1 MNSSTWLRIG
11 WRNLG
16 RHPKRTVITAL
27 GLAVGY
33 FAVVFIVGW
42 AEGITAEMVENATG
56 LVSGQIEIHASE
68 YRPERSLY
76 ATIGGR
82 AGTDVGQLLQ
92 AVSADP
98 SVVAVAPRVYAG
110 GLISSGD
117 ATSAGML
124 MGIDPELEPALS
136 RFLDELTDGR
146 LPIPGRNDLLIGEE
160 MARQLAV
167 AVGDEVVVVAP
178 GADGSM
184 GNDLFQIAGTF
195 RTGLA
200 EIDSSFGVLPF
211 ADLQAL
217 IVLDPG
223 RIHEVAVS
231 TADPWIAEATAE
243 RLAGRLNPMGLD
255 IEVASWTDLRPEMVE
270 YVSLVDSF
278 YFIIIGVVFVI
289 AMFGVANTMLMA
301 TFERRREFAVMLALG
316 TTPLKIVLAVL
327 LEAGA
332 MGLLSLAIGAGV
344 TIPIMVWWHNAPP
357 DMSWLYGEL
366 TAFGTLMRPT
376 LRVEYNV
383 SVWVQAGLAL
393 LVTSLLAAIYPAAQA
408 ARVPPAD
415 TLSGV

>member
-1 MNSSTWLRIG
+1 MSSHTWLRIG

-42 AEGITAEMVENATG
+42 AEGIAAEMVENATG
-56 LVSGQIEIHASE
+56 LVSGQIEIHANE

-76 ATIGGR
+76 ETIGGR
-82 AGTDVGQLLQ
+82 EGTDIGALLQ
-92 AVSADP
+92 AVSAEP
-98 SVVAVAPRVYAG
+98 TVVAVAPRVYAG

-124 MGIDPELEPALS
+124 MGIDPVLELALS
-136 RFLDELTDGR
+136 RFLDELRIGR
-146 LPIPGRNDLLIGEE
+146 LPIPGRNELLIGEE
-160 MARQLAV
+160 MARQLV
-167 AVGDEVVVVAP
+167 VEVGDEVVVVAP

-184 GNDLFQIAGTF
+184 GNDLFQIVGTF

-200 EIDSSFGVLPF
+200 EIDTSFGVLPV

-223 RIHEVAVS
+223 RVHEVVVS
-231 TADPWIAEATAE
+231 TANPWIAEATAV
-243 RLAGRLNPMGLD
+243 RLAGLLTPMGLD
-255 IEVASWTDLRPEMVE
+255 IEVAPWTELRPEMVE
-270 YVSLVDSF
+270 YVSLIDSF
-278 YFIIIGVVFVI
+278 YFIIIGVVFVV

-316 TTPLKIVLAVL
+316 ATPLKVVLAVL
-327 LEAGA
+327 HEAA
-332 MGLLSLAIGAGV
+332 VMGLLSLVIGSGI

-376 LRVEYNV
+376 LRVEYNFA
-383 SVWVQAGLAL
+383 VWIQAGLAL
-393 LVTSLLAAIYPAAQA
+393 LLTALLAALYPAVRA

>member
-1 MNSSTWLRIG
+1 MSSQTWLRIG

-82 AGTDVGQLLQ
+82 DGTNVDQLLQ
-92 AVSADP
+92 TVSADP
-98 SVVAVAPRVYAG
+98 AVVAVSPRVYAG

-117 ATSAGML
+117 STSAGML
-124 MGIDPELEPALS
+124 MGIDPELEPSLS
-136 RFLDELTDGR
+136 RFLDELSSGR
-146 LPIPGRNDLLIGEE
+146 LPVPGRNELLIGEE
-160 MARQLAV
+160 MARQLV
-167 AVGDEVVVVAP
+167 VEVGDEVVVVAP

-184 GNDLFQIAGTF
+184 GNDLFQITGTF
-195 RTGLA
+195 RTGLS
-200 EIDSSFGVLPF
+200 EIDMSFAVLPF
-211 ADLQAL
+211 RDLQAL

-223 RIHEVAVS
+223 RVHEVAVS
-231 TADPWIAEATAE
+231 TADPWIAQATAE
-243 RLAGRLNPMGLD
+243 RLAGLLIPMGLEV
-255 IEVASWTDLRPEMVE
+255 EVASWTDLRPEMVE

-278 YFIIIGVVFVI
+278 NFIIIGVVFVI

-316 TTPLKIVLAVL
+316 TTPLKIVLIVL
-327 LEAGA
+327 HEAAA
-332 MGLLSLAIGAGV
+332 MGLLSLALGAGI
-344 TIPIMVWWHNAPP
+344 TLPLMVWWHNAPP
-357 DMSWLYGEL
+357 DVSWLYGEL

-383 SVWVQAGLAL
+383 SVWIQAGLAL
-393 LVTSLLAAIYPAAQA
+393 LVTALLAAIYPAARA
-408 ARVPPAD
+408 ARIPPAD

>member
-1 MNSSTWLRIG
+1 MSSSTWLRIG

-42 AEGITAEMVENATG
+42 ADGITAEMVENATG

-76 ATIGGR
+76 ETIGDR
-82 AGTDVGQLLQ
+82 DGTDVGQLLQ
-92 AVSADP
+92 SVSADP

-124 MGIDPELEPALS
+124 MGIDPELELALS
-136 RFLDELTDGR
+136 RFLDELTGGR
-146 LPIPGRNDLLIGEE
+146 LPIQGRNELLIGEE
-160 MARQLAV
+160 MARQLV
-167 AVGDEVVVVAP
+167 VDVGDEVVVVAP

-200 EIDSSFGVLPF
+200 EIDTSFVVLPF
-211 ADLQAL
+211 VDLQAL

-243 RLAGRLNPMGLD
+243 RLAGLLNPMGLD
-255 IEVASWTDLRPEMVE
+255 IEVASWTDLRPG
-270 YVSLVDSF
+270 DG
-278 YFIIIGVVFVI
+278 GV
-289 AMFGVANTMLMA
+289 
-301 TFERRREFAVMLALG
+301 RCPR
-316 TTPLKIVLAVL
+316 
-327 LEAGA
+327 
-332 MGLLSLAIGAGV
+332 
-344 TIPIMVWWHNAPP
+344 
-357 DMSWLYGEL
+357 
-366 TAFGTLMRPT
+366 
-376 LRVEYNV
+376 
-383 SVWVQAGLAL
+383 
-393 LVTSLLAAIYPAAQA
+393 
-408 ARVPPAD
+408 
-415 TLSGV
+415 

>member
-1 MNSSTWLRIG
+1 MSSRTWLRIG

-76 ATIGGR
+76 ETIGGR
-82 AGTDVGQLLQ
+82 DGTDVGQLLQ

-98 SVVAVAPRVYAG
+98 AVVAVAPRVYAG

-124 MGIDPELEPALS
+124 MGIDPELEPSLS
-136 RFLDELTDGR
+136 RFLDELSSGR
-146 LPIPGRNDLLIGEE
+146 LPVPGRNELLIGEE
-160 MARQLAV
+160 MARQLV
-167 AVGDEVVVVAP
+167 VEVGDEVVVVAP

-195 RTGLA
+195 RTGLT
-200 EIDSSFGVLPF
+200 EIDTSFGVLPF

-217 IVLDPG
+217 IVLDP
-223 RIHEVAVS
+223 RRLHEVAVS

-243 RLAGRLNPMGLD
+243 RLAGLLVPMGLEV
-255 IEVASWTDLRPEMVE
+255 EVASWTDLRPEMVE

-316 TTPLKIVLAVL
+316 TTPRTIVLAVL
-327 LEAGA
+327 HEAAA
-332 MGLLSLAIGAGV
+332 MGLLSLALGAGI
-344 TIPIMVWWHNAPP
+344 TWPIMVWWHNAPP
-357 DMSWLYGEL
+357 DLSWLYGEL

-383 SVWVQAGLAL
+383 AVWIQAGLAL
-393 LVTSLLAAIYPAAQA
+393 LATALLAAIYPAARA
-408 ARVPPAD
+408 ARIPPAD

>member
-1 MNSSTWLRIG
+1 MSSNTWLRIG

-56 LVSGQIEIHASE
+56 LVSGQIEIHARE

-76 ATIGGR
+76 ETIGGR
-82 AGTDVGQLLQ
+82 DGTDLSRLLQ
-92 AVSADP
+92 DVSADP
-98 SVVAVAPRVYAG
+98 AVVAVAPRVYAG

-124 MGIDPELEPALS
+124 MGIDPELEPRLS
-136 RFLDELTDGR
+136 RFLDELNDGR
-146 LPIPGRNDLLIGEE
+146 LPLPGQNELLVGEE
-160 MARQLAV
+160 MARQLEV
-167 AVGDEVVVVAP
+167 GVGDEVVVVAP

-184 GNDLFQIAGTF
+184 GNDLFQIAGIF

-200 EIDSSFGVLPF
+200 EIDTSFAVLPF
-211 ADLQAL
+211 VDLQTL
-217 IVLDPG
+217 IVLDAG
-223 RIHEVAVS
+223 RFHEVAVS

-243 RLAGRLNPMGLD
+243 RLAGALVPRGLD

-278 YFIIIGVVFVI
+278 YIIIIGVVFVI

-327 LEAGA
+327 VEAVA
-332 MGLLSLAIGAGV
+332 MGLLSLGIGAGI
-344 TIPIMVWWHNAPP
+344 TMPLMVWWHNAPP
-357 DMSWLYGEL
+357 DLSWLYGEL
-366 TAFGTLMRPT
+366 TAFGALMRPT

-383 SVWVQAGLAL
+383 SVWIQAGLAL
-393 LVTSLLAAIYPAAQA
+393 LVTALLAAIYPAARA

-415 TLSGV
+415 TLSGA

>member
-1 MNSSTWLRIG
+1 MSSHTWLRIG

-16 RHPKRTVITAL
+16 RHPKRTVITAI

-42 AEGITAEMVENATG
+42 AEGIAAEMVENATG
-56 LVSGQIEIHASE
+56 LVSGQIEIHANE

-76 ATIGGR
+76 ETIGGR
-82 AGTDVGQLLQ
+82 EGTDIGALLQ

-98 SVVAVAPRVYAG
+98 TVVAVAPRVYAG

-124 MGIDPELEPALS
+124 MGIDPVLELALS
-136 RFLDELTDGR
+136 RFLDELQVGR
-146 LPIPGRNDLLIGEE
+146 LPIPGRNELLIGEE
-160 MARQLAV
+160 MARQLV
-167 AVGDEVVVVAP
+167 VEVGDEVVVVAP

-184 GNDLFQIAGTF
+184 GNDLFQIVGTF

-200 EIDSSFGVLPF
+200 EIDTSFGVLPV

-223 RIHEVAVS
+223 RVHEVVVS
-231 TADPWIAEATAE
+231 TADPWIAEATAV
-243 RLAGRLNPMGLD
+243 RLAGLLTPMGLD
-255 IEVASWTDLRPEMVE
+255 IEVAPWTELRPEMVE
-270 YVSLVDSF
+270 YVSLIDSF
-278 YFIIIGVVFVI
+278 YLIIIGVVFVVAI
-289 AMFGVANTMLMA
+289 FGVANTMLMA
-301 TFERRREFAVMLALG
+301 TFERRREFAVMLAIG
-316 TTPLKIVLAVL
+316 ATPLKVVLAVL
-327 LEAGA
+327 HEAVV
-332 MGLLSLAIGAGV
+332 MGLLSLVIGSGI

-376 LRVEYNV
+376 LRVEYNFA
-383 SVWVQAGLAL
+383 VWIQAGLAL
-393 LVTSLLAAIYPAAQA
+393 LLTALLAALYPAVRA

>member
-1 MNSSTWLRIG
+1 MSSHTWLRIG

-16 RHPKRTVITAL
+16 RHPKRTVITAI

-42 AEGITAEMVENATG
+42 AEGIAAEMVENATG
-56 LVSGQIEIHASE
+56 LVSGQIEIHANE

-76 ATIGGR
+76 ETIGGR
-82 AGTDVGQLLQ
+82 EGTDIGALLQ

-98 SVVAVAPRVYAG
+98 TVVAVAPRVYAG

-124 MGIDPELEPALS
+124 MGIDPVLELALS
-136 RFLDELTDGR
+136 RFLDELQVGR
-146 LPIPGRNDLLIGEE
+146 LPIPGRNELLIGEE
-160 MARQLAV
+160 MARQLV
-167 AVGDEVVVVAP
+167 VEVGDEVVVVAP

-184 GNDLFQIAGTF
+184 GNDLFQIVGTF

-200 EIDSSFGVLPF
+200 EIDTSFGVLPV

-223 RIHEVAVS
+223 RVHEVVVS
-231 TADPWIAEATAE
+231 TADPWIAEATAV
-243 RLAGRLNPMGLD
+243 RLAGLLTPMGLD
-255 IEVASWTDLRPEMVE
+255 IEVAPWTELRPEMVE
-270 YVSLVDSF
+270 YVSLIDSF
-278 YFIIIGVVFVI
+278 YLIIIGVVFVVAI
-289 AMFGVANTMLMA
+289 FGVANTMLMA
-301 TFERRREFAVMLALG
+301 TFERRREFAVMLAIG
-316 TTPLKIVLAVL
+316 ATPLKVVLAVL
-327 LEAGA
+327 HEAA
-332 MGLLSLAIGAGV
+332 VMGLLSLVIGSGI

-376 LRVEYNV
+376 LRVEYNFA
-383 SVWVQAGLAL
+383 VWIQAGLAL
-393 LVTSLLAAIYPAAQA
+393 LLTALLAALYPAVRA

>member
-1 MNSSTWLRIG
+1 MSSHTWLRIG

-42 AEGITAEMVENATG
+42 AEGTAAEMVENATG
-56 LVSGQIEIHASE
+56 LVSGQIEIHANE

-76 ATIGGR
+76 ETIGGR
-82 AGTDVGQLLQ
+82 EGTDIGALLQ
-92 AVSADP
+92 AVSAEP
-98 SVVAVAPRVYAG
+98 TVVAVAPRVYAG

-124 MGIDPELEPALS
+124 MGIDPVLELALS
-136 RFLDELTDGR
+136 RFLDELRIGR
-146 LPIPGRNDLLIGEE
+146 LPIPGRNELLIGEE
-160 MARQLAV
+160 MARQLV
-167 AVGDEVVVVAP
+167 VEVGDEVVVVAP

-184 GNDLFQIAGTF
+184 GNDLFQIVGTF

-200 EIDSSFGVLPF
+200 EIDTSFGVLPV

-223 RIHEVAVS
+223 RVHEVVVS
-231 TADPWIAEATAE
+231 TANPWIAEATAV
-243 RLAGRLNPMGLD
+243 RLAGLLTPMGLD
-255 IEVASWTDLRPEMVE
+255 IEVAPWTELRPEMVE
-270 YVSLVDSF
+270 YVSLIDSF
-278 YFIIIGVVFVI
+278 YFIIIGVVFVV

-316 TTPLKIVLAVL
+316 ATPLKVVLAVL
-327 LEAGA
+327 HEAA
-332 MGLLSLAIGAGV
+332 VMGLLSLVIGSGI

-376 LRVEYNV
+376 LRVEYNFA
-383 SVWVQAGLAL
+383 VWIQAGLAL
-393 LVTSLLAAIYPAAQA
+393 LLTALLAALYPAVRA

>member
-1 MNSSTWLRIG
+1 MSSHTWLRIG

-42 AEGITAEMVENATG
+42 AEGIAAEMVENATG
-56 LVSGQIEIHASE
+56 LVSGQIEIHANE

-76 ATIGGR
+76 ETIGGR
-82 AGTDVGQLLQ
+82 EGTDIGALLQ

-98 SVVAVAPRVYAG
+98 TVVAVAPRVYAG

-124 MGIDPELEPALS
+124 MGIDPVLELALS
-136 RFLDELTDGR
+136 RFLDELQVGR
-146 LPIPGRNDLLIGEE
+146 LPIPGRNELLIGEE
-160 MARQLAV
+160 MARQLV
-167 AVGDEVVVVAP
+167 VEVGDEVVVVAP

-184 GNDLFQIAGTF
+184 GNDLFQIVGTF

-200 EIDSSFGVLPF
+200 EIDTSFGVLPV

-223 RIHEVAVS
+223 RVHEVVVS
-231 TADPWIAEATAE
+231 TADPWIAEATAV
-243 RLAGRLNPMGLD
+243 RLAGLLTPMGLD
-255 IEVASWTDLRPEMVE
+255 IEVAPWTELRPEMVE
-270 YVSLVDSF
+270 YVSLIDSF
-278 YFIIIGVVFVI
+278 YFIIIGVVFVVAI
-289 AMFGVANTMLMA
+289 FGVANTMLMA
-301 TFERRREFAVMLALG
+301 TFERRREFAVMLAIG
-316 TTPLKIVLAVL
+316 ATPLKVVLAVL
-327 LEAGA
+327 HEAA
-332 MGLLSLAIGAGV
+332 VMGLLSLVIGSGI

-376 LRVEYNV
+376 LRVEYNFA
-383 SVWVQAGLAL
+383 VWIQAGLAL
-393 LVTSLLAAIYPAAQA
+393 LLTALLAALYPAVRA

>member
-1 MNSSTWLRIG
+1 MSPNTWLRIG
-11 WRNLG
+11 WRNLW
-16 RHPKRTVITAL
+16 RHPKRTVITAF

-42 AEGITAEMVENATG
+42 TEGISAEMVENATS
-56 LVSGQIEIHASE
+56 LVSGQIEIHAGE

-76 ATIGGR
+76 DTIGGR
-82 AGTDVGQLLQ
+82 DGTDVSELLQ

-98 SVVAVAPRVYAG
+98 AVVAVAPRVYAG

-124 MGIDPELEPALS
+124 MGIDPLLEPNLS
-136 RFLDELTDGR
+136 RFLNELSDGR
-146 LPIPGRNDLLIGEE
+146 LPISGRNELLIGEE
-160 MARQLAV
+160 MARQLV
-167 AVGDEVVVVAP
+167 VEVGDEIVVVAP

-184 GNDLFQIAGTF
+184 GNDLFQIAGIF

-200 EIDSSFGVLPF
+200 EIDASFGVLPV

-223 RIHEVAVS
+223 RIHELVVS
-231 TADPWIAEATAE
+231 TADPWIAAETAE
-243 RLAGRLNPMGLD
+243 RLADLLAPIGLD
-255 IEVASWTDLRPEMVE
+255 IEVAPWTELRPEMVE

-278 YFIIIGVVFVI
+278 YFIIIGVVFII

-316 TTPLKIVLAVL
+316 ATPVKVVMAVL
-327 LEAGA
+327 HEALA
-332 MGLLSLAIGAGV
+332 MGLLSLVIGSGI
-344 TIPIMVWWHNAPP
+344 TIPIMIWWHNAPP
-357 DMSWLYGEL
+357 DMTWLYGEL

-383 SVWVQAGLAL
+383 SVWIQAGLAL
-393 LVTSLLAAIYPAAQA
+393 LVTALLAALYPAAQA

>member
-1 MNSSTWLRIG
+1 MSSNTWLRIG
-11 WRNLG
+11 WRNLW
-16 RHPKRTVITAL
+16 RHPKRTVITAF

-33 FAVVFIVGW
+33 FAVVFMVGW
-42 AEGITAEMVENATG
+42 AEGISAEMVENATS

-76 ATIGGR
+76 ETVGGR
-82 AGTDVGQLLQ
+82 DGTDVSELLQ

-98 SVVAVAPRVYAG
+98 AVVAVAPRVYAG

-124 MGIDPELEPALS
+124 MGIDPLLEPNLS
-136 RFLDELTDGR
+136 RFLNELSDGR
-146 LPIPGRNDLLIGEE
+146 LPISGRNELLIGED
-160 MARQLAV
+160 MARQLV
-167 AVGDEVVVVAP
+167 VEVGDEIVVVAP

-184 GNDLFQIAGTF
+184 GNDLFQIAGIF

-200 EIDSSFGVLPF
+200 EIDASFGVLPV

-217 IVLDPG
+217 IVLDSG
-223 RIHEVAVS
+223 RIHELVVS
-231 TADPWIAEATAE
+231 TTDPWIAEETAE
-243 RLAGRLNPMGLD
+243 RLADLLAPIGLD
-255 IEVASWTDLRPEMVE
+255 IEVAPWTELRPEMVE
-270 YVSLVDSF
+270 YVSLADSF
-278 YFIIIGVVFVI
+278 YFIIIGVVFII
-289 AMFGVANTMLMA
+289 AMLGVANTMLMA

-316 TTPLKIVLAVL
+316 ATPAKIVMAVL
-327 LEAGA
+327 YEAAA
-332 MGLLSLAIGAGV
+332 MGLLSLVVGSGI
-344 TIPIMVWWHNAPP
+344 TIPIMIWCHNAPP
-357 DMSWLYGEL
+357 DMTWLYGEL

-383 SVWVQAGLAL
+383 SVCIQAGLAL
-393 LVTSLLAAIYPAAQA
+393 LVTALLAALYPAAQA

>member
-1 MNSSTWLRIG
+1 MSSSTWLRIG

-33 FAVVFIVGW
+33 FAVAFIVGW

-76 ATIGGR
+76 ETIGGR
-82 AGTDVGQLLQ
+82 DGTDVGQLLH

-124 MGIDPELEPALS
+124 MGIDPALEPALS

-146 LPIPGRNDLLIGEE
+146 LPISGRNELLIGEE
-160 MARQLAV
+160 MARQLV
-167 AVGDEVVVVAP
+167 VDVGDEVVVVAP

-184 GNDLFQIAGTF
+184 GNDLFEIAGTF

-200 EIDSSFGVLPF
+200 EIDTAFGVLPF
-211 ADLQAL
+211 ADLQTL

-243 RLAGRLNPMGLD
+243 RLAGLLNPMGLD

-278 YFIIIGVVFVI
+278 HFIIIGVVFVI
-289 AMFGVANTMLMA
+289 AMFGVANTMLMT

-316 TTPLKIVLAVL
+316 TTPLKIVLVVL

-332 MGLLSLAIGAGV
+332 MGLLSLVIGAGI

-393 LVTSLLAAIYPAAQA
+393 LVTSLLAAIYPAARA

>member
-1 MNSSTWLRIG
+1 MSSHTWLRIG

-16 RHPKRTVITAL
+16 RHPKRTVITAI

-42 AEGITAEMVENATG
+42 AEGIAAEMVENATG
-56 LVSGQIEIHASE
+56 LVSGQIEIQANE

-76 ATIGGR
+76 ETIGGR
-82 AGTDVGQLLQ
+82 EGTDIGALLQ

-98 SVVAVAPRVYAG
+98 TVVAVAPRVYAG

-124 MGIDPELEPALS
+124 MGIDPVLELALS
-136 RFLDELTDGR
+136 RFLDELQVGR
-146 LPIPGRNDLLIGEE
+146 LPIPGRNELLIGEE
-160 MARQLAV
+160 MARQLV
-167 AVGDEVVVVAP
+167 VEVGDEVVVVAP

-184 GNDLFQIAGTF
+184 GNDLFQIVGTF

-200 EIDSSFGVLPF
+200 EIDTSFGVLPV

-223 RIHEVAVS
+223 RVHEVVVS
-231 TADPWIAEATAE
+231 TADPWIAEATAV
-243 RLAGRLNPMGLD
+243 RLAGLLTPMGLD
-255 IEVASWTDLRPEMVE
+255 IEVAPWTELRPEMVE
-270 YVSLVDSF
+270 YVSLIDSF
-278 YFIIIGVVFVI
+278 YLIIIGVVFVVAI
-289 AMFGVANTMLMA
+289 FGVANTMLMA
-301 TFERRREFAVMLALG
+301 TFERRREFAVMLAIG
-316 TTPLKIVLAVL
+316 ATPLKVVLAVL
-327 LEAGA
+327 HEAVV
-332 MGLLSLAIGAGV
+332 MGLLSLVIGSGI

-376 LRVEYNV
+376 LRVEYNFA
-383 SVWVQAGLAL
+383 VWIQAGLAL
-393 LVTSLLAAIYPAAQA
+393 LLTALLAALYPAVRA

>member
-1 MNSSTWLRIG
+1 MSSHTWLRIG

-56 LVSGQIEIHASE
+56 LVSGQIEIHATE

-82 AGTDVGQLLQ
+82 DGTNVDQLLRT
-92 AVSADP
+92 VSADP
-98 SVVAVAPRVYAG
+98 AVVAVAPRVYAG

-124 MGIDPELEPALS
+124 MGIDPEREPSLS
-136 RFLDELTDGR
+136 RFLDELSSGR
-146 LPIPGRNDLLIGEE
+146 LPVPGRNELLIGEE
-160 MARQLAV
+160 MARQLV
-167 AVGDEVVVVAP
+167 VGVGDEVVVVAP

-195 RTGLA
+195 RTGLS
-200 EIDSSFGVLPF
+200 EIDLSFGVLPF
-211 ADLQAL
+211 RDLQAL
-217 IVLDPG
+217 IMLDPG
-223 RIHEVAVS
+223 RVHEVAVS

-243 RLAGRLNPMGLD
+243 RLAGLLIPMGLEV
-255 IEVASWTDLRPEMVE
+255 EVASWTDLRPEMVE

-278 YFIIIGVVFVI
+278 NFIIIGVVFVI

-316 TTPLKIVLAVL
+316 TTPLKIVLTVL
-327 LEAGA
+327 HEAAA
-332 MGLLSLAIGAGV
+332 MGLLSLVLGAGI
-344 TIPIMVWWHNAPP
+344 TLPLMVWWHNAPP
-357 DMSWLYGEL
+357 DVSWLYGEL

-383 SVWVQAGLAL
+383 SVWIQAGLAL
-393 LVTSLLAAIYPAAQA
+393 LVTALLAAIYPAARA
-408 ARVPPAD
+408 ARIPPAD